1 MAYNDTTAR
10 RRRRWPI
17 FLPLVLAV
25 VLAATWSGFWYFAAT
40 KAQETMEGWRAREVK
55 EGRIHTCESENFS
68 GFPFRFEMRC
78 ISPTT
83 ELRSNQPPL
92 MLKAQQIL
100 AALQVY
106 DPTLVIAEFSGPLTI
121 AEPGQPPAYTAS
133 WSLAQASV
141 RGTPMA
147 PERASIVVDGP
158 TVERSTEGS
167 NTTLLKARRVELHG
181 RLVGGSVA
189 ENPVI
194 ELVLRTAAAAA
205 PDFHP
210 ATVQPLDADISTTLR
225 GLADFSPKPWPMRFR
240 EMQER
245 NGSIEII
252 RARVQQGDV
261 LAVSAGTLSLTPR
274 GGLDGQMQITVVG
287 IEQVL
292 KALDLDRIMSE
303 GKVGQAVNAL
313 DRLVPGLGNLARQNA
328 RPGILAGL
336 GAIGQNSTLDGKPA
350 VTLPLRF
357 ADGAVMLGPFP
368 VGRVPPLF

>member
-1 MAYNDTTAR
+1 MAYDDIAR

-17 FLPLVLAV
+17 FLPLVLV
-25 VLAATWSGFWYFAAT
+25 IVLAAAWSGFWYFAA
-40 KAQETMEGWRAREVK
+40 AQAHETLEGWRAREAK
-55 EGRIHTCESENFS
+55 EGRVHTCESESVS
-68 GFPFRFEMRC
+68 GFPFRFEVRC
-78 ISPTT
+78 VAPTT

-92 MLKAQQIL
+92 VVKAQQIL
-100 AALQVY
+100 AAVQVY

-121 AEPGQPPAYTAS
+121 AEPSQSPAYTAS

-141 RGTPMA
+141 RGTPSE

-158 TVERSTEGS
+158 TVERTSQGS
-167 NTTLLKARRVELHG
+167 NATVLKARRIELHG
-181 RLVGGSVA
+181 RIVAGSVTR
-189 ENPVI
+189 NPVI
-194 ELVLRTAAAAA
+194 ELVLRAAAAAA

-210 ATVQPLDADISTTLR
+210 ATAQPLDADISTTWR

-240 EMQER
+240 ELQER
-245 NGSIEII
+245 NGSIEISK
-252 RARVQQGDV
+252 ARVQQGDV
-261 LAVSAGTLSLTPR
+261 IAVSAGTLSLTPA
-274 GGLDGQMQITVVG
+274 GGLDGQMQITMVG

-313 DRLVPGLGNLARQNA
+313 DRLVPGLSNLARQNA

-336 GAIGQNSTLDGKPA
+336 GAIGQSTMLEGKPA
-350 VTLPLRF
+350 ITLPLRF